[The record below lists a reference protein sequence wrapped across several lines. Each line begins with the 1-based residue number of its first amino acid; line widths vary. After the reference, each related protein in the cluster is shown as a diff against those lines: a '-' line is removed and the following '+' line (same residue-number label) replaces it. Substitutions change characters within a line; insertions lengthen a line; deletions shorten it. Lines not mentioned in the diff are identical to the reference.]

1 MAVSTHSER
10 NRLMYLISEIATQVG
25 LSRSTLLYYEKLGL
39 IEGQRLG
46 NGYRT
51 YSDRDVQRLRLIKQ
65 FQAGGLTLKECK
77 ACLNAKIE
85 RQILLNRIQQL
96 DADIS
101 QKQKSRQLLAAL
113 LGEGGLKEWHESI
126 DKIAPDAH
134 LDWLI
139 KQGFTEKEA
148 LKLKWLS
155 KNMNEHEQYM
165 ADFGLIFEGLDR
177 WGPGTE
183 EETRKALAKIPF
195 SPQSIMEVGCGQG
208 IATMVLAKHCSAMI
222 TAVDNDESALARL
235 SERLTDAGL
244 GNRVIPQFASMTDL
258 PFEAASFDVIW
269 AEGSAYIMG
278 VAKAME
284 QWRRLLKNNGVLVI
298 SDLVWLTTS
307 PSTNVQAFW
316 QKEYPDMSTTAVR
329 IEQAKVAGY
338 QVLDS
343 FTLSKEAWQAYH
355 IPLQE
360 RIETLKPKMEGC
372 AALLDIEKELDIYN
386 QNLNEFGYQFF
397 VLKNIR
403 P

>member
-1 MAVSTHSER
+1 
-10 NRLMYLISEIATQVG
+10 MYRISELATQVG
-25 LSRSTLLYYEKLGL
+25 LSRSTLLYYEKIGL
-39 IEGQRLG
+39 IEGQRLK

-51 YSDRDVQRLRLIKQ
+51 YSDRDAQRLRLIQQ
-65 FQAGGLTLKECK
+65 FQTGGLTLTECK
-77 ACLNAKIE
+77 ACLDAKVE
-85 RQILLNRIQQL
+85 RQILLNRLQQL
-96 DADIS
+96 DAEIA

-113 LGEGGLKEWHESI
+113 LGEGGLKKWHESI

-139 KQGFTEKEA
+139 KQGFNEKEA
-148 LKLKWLS
+148 LRLKWLS
-155 KNMNEHEQYM
+155 KDMNEHEQYM
-165 ADFGLIFEGLDR
+165 ADFGQIFEGLDR

-183 EETRKALAKIPF
+183 AETRKALAKIPF
-195 SPQSIMEVGCGQG
+195 SPQNIMEVGCGKG

-222 TAVDNDESALARL
+222 TAVDNDEPALACL

-244 GNRVIPQFASMTDL
+244 VNRVTTQCASMTDL

-298 SDLVWLTTS
+298 SDLVWCTTS
-307 PSTNVQAFW
+307 PSTEMQAFW
-316 QKEYPDMSTTAVR
+316 EKEYPDMRTTAVR

-343 FTLSKEAWQAYH
+343 FALSEEAWQAYSV
-355 IPLQE
+355 PLQE
-360 RIETLKPKMEGC
+360 RIETLKPKMADC
-372 AALLDIEKELDIYN
+372 PALLDIEKELDVYY
-386 QNLNEFGYQFF
+386 QNRNEFGYQIFI
-397 VLKNIR
+397 LKSI
-403 P
+403 